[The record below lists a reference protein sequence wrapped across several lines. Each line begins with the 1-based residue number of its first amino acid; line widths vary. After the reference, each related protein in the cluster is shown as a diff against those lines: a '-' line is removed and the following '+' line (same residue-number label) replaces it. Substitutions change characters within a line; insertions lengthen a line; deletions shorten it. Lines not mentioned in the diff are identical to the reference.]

1 MTKAFRRRDLLKA
14 GGALGLAG
22 LGLGRA
28 QGAFTLTLVHTNDT
42 HAHLEPMELTL
53 SGQRVKVGGV
63 AQRIAFFDRLRGQR
77 RNLLFLDA
85 GDVFQGT
92 LYFNQYRGLADRYF
106 MHRAL
111 YRVMAL
117 GNHEFDLGPGP
128 LAEFLKGAKF
138 KVVSANL
145 GLERE
150 PRLQGLVAPYAVLS
164 VGGERVGVIGL
175 TTPDTREI
183 ANPGPTVDFL
193 DPYESAQKAVFA
205 LLKQGV
211 NKIVVLS
218 HLGYGE
224 DLKLARRLVGAQVIV
239 GGHSH
244 TLLGSF
250 PHRELSPAGPYPTV
264 VKNPEGKDVLVV
276 QAWEWGKVVGLLEVT
291 FDAKGEVVAYKGQ
304 PFLMTPEVAP
314 EDFFAKEALM
324 AYAQPVMALMAQVIA
339 EARVDLVGE
348 RAIVRRRESN
358 LGNLIADGMLWKTR
372 NAGTQIALQN
382 GGGIRASI
390 PKGPITVGKVYEVL
404 PFGNTLVVMDLKGRE
419 IKAALENGVSQWEAQ
434 AGRFLQ
440 VAGLRYAFDLS
451 RPAGDRVVRVEVRT
465 PGGFVPLNLE
475 ATYRVVVNNFIAAGG
490 DGFTVLKEAQG
501 YRVDT
506 GFSDAESFMDYLRE
520 LKAVEPRLE
529 GRIEVLNEPK
539 GEKPAYWAFRVPQG
553 VGV

>member
-1 MTKAFRRRDLLKA
+1 MVKRRTVLKA
-14 GGALGLAG
+14 GLALGG
-22 LGLGRA
+22 LGFVRA
-28 QGAFTLTLVHTNDT
+28 QGGFTLTLVHTNDT

-53 SGQRVKVGGV
+53 SGKKVRVGGV
-63 AQRIAFFDRLRGQR
+63 AQRVAFFDRLRAGR
-77 RNLLFLDA
+77 RNVLILDA

-106 MHRAL
+106 MHRML

-128 LAEFLKGAKF
+128 LADFLKGARF
-138 KVVSANL
+138 KVVSANVDVSA
-145 GLERE
+145 E
-150 PRLQGLVAPYAVLS
+150 PRLKDLFAPYAVVQ
-164 VGGERVGVIGL
+164 VGEERVGVIGL
-175 TTPDTREI
+175 TTPDTKEI
-183 ANPGPTVDFL
+183 ANPGPTVAFL
-193 DPYESAQKAVFA
+193 DPYESAQKAVYE
-205 LLKQGV
+205 LLAKGV

-250 PHRELSPAGPYPTV
+250 PHPELRPAGPYPTV

-291 FDAKGEVVAYKGQ
+291 FDARGQLVAYKGEAL
-304 PFLMTPEVAP
+304 LMTPEVAP

-324 AYAQPVMALMAQVIA
+324 AYAQPVMALVRQVIA

-348 RAIVRRRESN
+348 REVVRRRESN
-358 LGNLIADGMLWKTR
+358 LGNLIADGMLWKTKG
-372 NAGTQIALQN
+372 AGTQIALQN

-390 PKGPITVGKVYEVL
+390 PRGPITVGRVYEVL

-419 IKAALENGVSQWEAQ
+419 ILAALENGVSQWEQ
-434 AGRFLQ
+434 TAGRFLQ
-440 VAGLRYAFDLS
+440 VAGLRYAFDLA
-451 RPAGDRVVRVEVRT
+451 RPAGSRVVRVEVRT
-465 PGGFVPLNLE
+465 ERGFVPLDLE
-475 ATYRVVVNNFIAAGG
+475 ATYRVVVNSFIAAGG
-490 DGFTVLKEAQG
+490 DGFTVLRDAKG

-506 GFSDAESFMDYLRE
+506 GFADAETLMEYLQER
-520 LKAVEPRLE
+520 KVVEAQLE
-529 GRIEVLNEPK
+529 GRIEVLNEPR
-539 GEKPAYWAFRVPQG
+539 GERPAYWAYRVPG
-553 VGV
+553 LVGV

>member
-1 MTKAFRRRDLLKA
+1 MVKRRTVLKA
-14 GGALGLAG
+14 GLALGG
-22 LGLGRA
+22 LGFVRA
-28 QGAFTLTLVHTNDT
+28 QGGFTLTLVHTNDT

-53 SGQRVKVGGV
+53 SGQKVRVGGV
-63 AQRIAFFDRLRGQR
+63 AQRVAFFDRLRAER

-106 MHRAL
+106 MHRML

-128 LAEFLKGAKF
+128 LADFLKGARF
-138 KVVSANL
+138 KVVSANVDV
-145 GLERE
+145 RAE
-150 PRLQGLVAPYAVLS
+150 PRLKGLFAPYAVVQ

-175 TTPDTREI
+175 TTPDTKEI
-183 ANPGPTVDFL
+183 ANPGPTVAFL
-193 DPYESAQKAVFA
+193 DPYESAQKAIYE
-205 LLKQGV
+205 LLSKGV

-250 PHRELSPAGPYPTV
+250 PHKELAPLGPYPTV

-291 FDAKGEVVAYKGQ
+291 FGPTGEVLAYKGEAL
-304 PFLMTPEVAP
+304 LMTPEVSP
-314 EDFFAKEALM
+314 EDFFAKEALL
-324 AYAQPVMALMAQVIA
+324 AYAQPVMALMGQVIA
-339 EARVDLVGE
+339 EAKVDLVGE

-358 LGNLIADGMLWKTR
+358 LGNLIADGMVWKTR
-372 NAGTQIALQN
+372 NAGVQIALQN

-419 IKAALENGVSQWEAQ
+419 ILAALENGVSQWEGQ

-440 VAGLRYAFDLS
+440 VSGLRYAFDLA
-451 RPAGDRVVRVEVRT
+451 RPAGSRVVRVEVRT
-465 PGGFVPLNLE
+465 EKGFAPLDLE
-475 ATYRVVVNNFIAAGG
+475 ATYRVVVNNFIANGG

-506 GFSDAESFMDYLRE
+506 GFSDAESFMDYLKE
-520 LKAVEPRLE
+520 LKVVEAQVE

-539 GEKPAYWAFRVPQG
+539 GEKPAYLAYRMPG
-553 VGV
+553 LVGA

>member
-1 MTKAFRRRDLLKA
+1 MERRHLLKA
-14 GGALGLAG
+14 GIGALGLSA
-22 LGLGRA
+22 LGRA
-28 QGAFTLTLVHTNDT
+28 QGGFTLTLAHTNDT

-53 SGQRVKVGGV
+53 SGNKVKVGGV
-63 AQRIAFFDRLRGQR
+63 AQRVAFFDRLRAQR
-77 RNLLFLDA
+77 RNLLLLDA

-106 MHRAL
+106 MHRML

-117 GNHEFDLGPGP
+117 GNHEFNLGPEG
-128 LAEFLKGAKF
+128 LARFLRGARF
-138 KVVSANL
+138 RVVSANVDAS
-145 GLERE
+145 RE
-150 PRLQGLVAPYAVLS
+150 PRLQGLFTPYAVVP
-164 VGGERVGVIGL
+164 VGGERVGVVGL
-175 TTPDTREI
+175 TTPDTKEI
-183 ANPGPTVDFL
+183 SNPGPTVAFL
-193 DPYESAQKAVFA
+193 DPYESAQKAIYE
-205 LLKQGV
+205 LLARGV

-224 DLKLARRLVGAQVIV
+224 DLRLARRLVGAQVIV

-250 PHRELSPAGPYPTV
+250 PHPELRPQGPYPTV

-291 FDAKGEVVAYKGQ
+291 FGPRGELVAYRGEAL
-304 PFLMTPEVAP
+304 LMTPEVAP
-314 EDFFAKEALM
+314 EDLFAKEALL
-324 AYAQPVMALMAQVIA
+324 AYAQPVAALVAQVIA

-358 LGNLIADGMLWKTR
+358 LGNLIAEGMLWKTR
-372 NAGTQIALQN
+372 SARTQIALQN

-419 IKAALENGVSQWEAQ
+419 ILAALENGVSQWEGT

-451 RPAGDRVVRVEVRT
+451 RPAGSRVVRVEVRT
-465 PGGFVPLNLE
+465 EGGFVPLDLE
-475 ATYRVVVNNFIAAGG
+475 ATYRVVVNSFIAAGG
-490 DGFTVLKEAQG
+490 DGFTVLREAQG
-501 YRVDT
+501 FRADT
-506 GFSDAESFMDYLRE
+506 GFADAEAFMDYIQELR
-520 LKAVEPRLE
+520 AVEAQVE
-529 GRIEVLNEPK
+529 GRIEVLNEPR
-539 GEKPAYWAFRVPQG
+539 GGRPAHGVPG
-553 VGV
+553 LVGV

>member
-1 MTKAFRRRDLLKA
+1 MKRRDLLRA
-14 GGALGLAG
+14 GAVLGLAG

-53 SGQRVKVGGV
+53 SGQKVRVGGV
-63 AQRIAFFDRLRGQR
+63 AQRVAFFDRLRASR
-77 RNLLFLDA
+77 KNLLFLDA

-106 MHRAL
+106 MHRML

-128 LAEFLKGAKF
+128 LAEFLKGARF
-138 KVVSANL
+138 KVVSANVDAS
-145 GLERE
+145 RE
-150 PRLQGLVAPYAVLS
+150 PRLKGLFAPYAIVS
-164 VGGERVGVIGL
+164 VGRERVGVIGL
-175 TTPDTREI
+175 TTPDTKEI

-193 DPYESAQKAVFA
+193 DPYESAQKAVYE
-205 LLKQGV
+205 LLRRGV
-211 NKIVVLS
+211 NKILLLS

-224 DLKLARRLVGAQVIV
+224 DLKLARRLVGVQVIV

-250 PHRELSPAGPYPTV
+250 PHKELAPAGPYPTV

-276 QAWEWGKVVGLLEVT
+276 QAWEWGKVVGVLEVA
-291 FDAKGEVVAYKGQ
+291 FDEKGELVAYKGE
-304 PFLMTPEVAP
+304 PFLMTPEVSP
-314 EDFFAKEALM
+314 EDFFAKEALL
-324 AYAQPVMALMAQVIA
+324 AYAQPVLALMQQVIA
-339 EARVDLVGE
+339 EAKVDLVGE

-358 LGNLIADGMLWKTR
+358 LGNLIADGMVWKTK
-372 NAGTQIALQN
+372 NAGVQIALQN

-404 PFGNTLVVMDLKGRE
+404 PFGNTLVVMDLKGKE
-419 IKAALENGVSQWEAQ
+419 IKAALENGVSQWEQ
-434 AGRFLQ
+434 TAGRFLQ
-440 VAGLRYAFDLS
+440 VSGLRYAFDLS
-451 RPAGDRVVRVEVRT
+451 RPVGDRVVRVEVKAEK
-465 PGGFVPLNLE
+465 GYVPLDLE

-506 GFSDAESFMDYLRE
+506 GFSDAESFMDYLKE
-520 LKAVEPRLE
+520 LKVVEAGLE

-539 GEKPAYWAFRVPQG
+539 GERPAYWAYRVPG
-553 VGV
+553 RV

>member
-1 MTKAFRRRDLLKA
+1 MQRRDLLKA
-14 GGALGLAG
+14 GAALGALG

-42 HAHLEPMELTL
+42 HAHLEPVELTL
-53 SGQRVKVGGV
+53 SGKKTPVGGV
-63 AQRIAFFDRLRGQR
+63 ARRVALFDRLRVQAK
-77 RNLLFLDA
+77 NPLFLDA

-128 LAEFLKGAKF
+128 LAEFLRGARF
-138 KVVSANL
+138 KVVSANVDVS
-145 GLERE
+145 RE
-150 PRLQGLVAPYAVLS
+150 PRLQGLFAPYAVVQ
-164 VGGERVGVIGL
+164 VGGEKVGVIGL
-175 TTPDTREI
+175 TTPDTKEI

-193 DPYESAQKAVFA
+193 DPYESAQKAVYE
-205 LLKQGV
+205 LLKRGV
-211 NKIVVLS
+211 SKIVVLS

-250 PHRELSPAGPYPTV
+250 PHKELTPAGPYPTV

-291 FDAKGEVVAYKGQ
+291 FGLQGELLAYKGEAL
-304 PFLMTPEVAP
+304 LMTPEAAP
-314 EDFFAKEALM
+314 EDFFAKEALL

-339 EARVDLVGE
+339 EAKVDLIGE
-348 RAIVRRRESN
+348 RTVVRRRESN
-358 LGNLIADGMLWKTR
+358 LGNLIADGMLWKTKG
-372 NAGTQIALQN
+372 AGTRIALQN
-382 GGGIRASI
+382 GGGIRTTI

-419 IKAALENGVSQWEAQ
+419 ILEALENGVSQWEGT

-440 VAGLRYAFDLS
+440 VSGLRYAFDLS
-451 RPAGDRVVRVEVRT
+451 RPAGSRVVRVEVKEGEGYR
-465 PGGFVPLNLE
+465 PLDLE
-475 ATYRVVVNNFIAAGG
+475 ATYRVVTNNFIAAGG
-490 DGFTVLKEAQG
+490 DGFTVLKNAQG

-506 GFSDAESFMDYLRE
+506 GFSDAESFMDYLKE
-520 LKAVEPRLE
+520 LKEVAPGVE

-539 GEKPAYWAFRVPQG
+539 GERPAYWAYATPER

>member
-1 MTKAFRRRDLLKA
+1 MVKRRALLKT
-14 GGALGLAG
+14 GMALGAMG
-22 LGLGRA
+22 LGLGGRA

-42 HAHLEPMELTL
+42 HAHLEPVELTL
-53 SGQRVKVGGV
+53 SGQKVKVGGV
-63 AQRIAFFDRLRGQR
+63 AQRIAFFDRLRAGR
-77 RNLLFLDA
+77 KNLLFLDA

-128 LAEFLKGAKF
+128 LAEFLKGARF
-138 KVVSANL
+138 KVVAANV
-145 GLERE
+145 GVERE
-150 PRLQGLVAPYAVLS
+150 PKLKGLFAPYAIVV
-164 VGGERVGVIGL
+164 VGGEKVGVIGL

-193 DPYESAQKAVFA
+193 DPYESAQKAVYE
-205 LLKQGV
+205 LLQKGV
-211 NKIVVLS
+211 NKIIVLS
-218 HLGYGE
+218 HLGYAE

-250 PHRELSPAGPYPTV
+250 PHKELAPAGPYPTL

-291 FDAKGEVVAYKGQ
+291 FNEKGELLAYKGE
-304 PFLMTPEVAP
+304 PVLMTPEVSP
-314 EDFFAKEALM
+314 EDFFAKEALL
-324 AYAQPVMALMAQVIA
+324 AYAQPVMALMGQVIA
-339 EARVDLVGE
+339 EAKVDLVGE
-348 RAIVRRRESN
+348 RAIVRKRESN
-358 LGNLIADGMLWKTR
+358 LGNLIADGMVWKTK
-372 NAGTQIALQN
+372 NAGVQIALQN

-390 PKGPITVGKVYEVL
+390 SKGPITVGKVYEVL
-404 PFGNTLVVMDLKGRE
+404 PFGNTLVVMDLTGKE
-419 IKAALENGVSQWEAQ
+419 IKAALENGVSQWEQA

-440 VAGLRYAFDLS
+440 VSGLRYAFDLA
-451 RPAGDRVVRVEVRT
+451 RPAGDRVVRVEVKT
-465 PGGFVPLNLE
+465 EKGYQPLDLE

-506 GFSDAESFMDYLRE
+506 GFSDAESFMDYLKE
-520 LKAVEPRLE
+520 LKAVEAGLE
-529 GRIEVLNEPK
+529 GRIEILNEPK
-539 GEKPAYWAFRVPQG
+539 GEKPAYWAYRIPER

>member
-1 MTKAFRRRDLLKA
+1 MVKRRTVLKA
-14 GGALGLAG
+14 GLALGG
-22 LGLGRA
+22 LGFARA
-28 QGAFTLTLVHTNDT
+28 QGGFTLTLAHTNDT

-53 SGQRVKVGGV
+53 SGKKVRVGGV
-63 AQRIAFFDRLRGQR
+63 AQRVAFFDRLRAQR
-77 RNLLFLDA
+77 RNVLILDA

-106 MHRAL
+106 MHRML
-111 YRVMAL
+111 YRVMTL
-117 GNHEFDLGPGP
+117 GNHEFNLGPGH

-138 KVVSANL
+138 KVVSANVDIS
-145 GLERE
+145 RE
-150 PRLQGLVAPYAVLS
+150 PRLQGLLAPYAVLQ
-164 VGGERVGVIGL
+164 VGGEKVGLVGL

-183 ANPGPTVDFL
+183 SNPGPTVAFL
-193 DPYESAQKAVFA
+193 DPYESAQKAIYE
-205 LLKQGV
+205 LLAKGV

-250 PHRELSPAGPYPTV
+250 PHPELRPAGPYPTV

-291 FDAKGEVVAYKGQ
+291 FAPTGELLAYKGEAL
-304 PFLMTPEVAP
+304 LMTPEVAP
-314 EDFFAKEALM
+314 EDFFAKEALL
-324 AYAQPVMALMAQVIA
+324 AYAQPVMALMGQVIA
-339 EARVDLVGE
+339 EAKVDLVGE
-348 RAIVRRRESN
+348 RAIVRKRESN
-358 LGNLIADGMLWKTR
+358 LGNLIADGMVWKTR
-372 NAGTQIALQN
+372 NAGVQIALQN

-404 PFGNTLVVMDLKGRE
+404 PFGNTLVVMDLKGKE
-419 IKAALENGVSQWEAQ
+419 ILAALENGVSQWEQ
-434 AGRFLQ
+434 TAGRFLQ
-440 VAGLRYAFDLS
+440 VSGLRYAFDLA
-451 RPAGDRVVRVEVRT
+451 RPAGSRVVRVEVKT
-465 PGGFVPLNLE
+465 EKGFAPLDLE
-475 ATYRVVVNNFIAAGG
+475 ATYRVVVNSFIANGG
-490 DGFTVLKEAQG
+490 DGFTALKEAQG

-506 GFSDAESFMDYLRE
+506 GFSDAESFMDYLKE
-520 LKAVEPRLE
+520 LKVVEAQVE

-539 GEKPAYWAFRVPQG
+539 GERPAYWAYQMPSL

>member
-1 MTKAFRRRDLLKA
+1 MYKRREVLKVGA
-14 GGALGLAG
+14 ALGLAG

-42 HAHLEPMELTL
+42 HAHLEPTELTL
-53 SGQRVKVGGV
+53 SGQRVRVGGV
-63 AQRIAFFDRLRGQR
+63 AQRIAFFDRLRTAR
-77 RNLLFLDA
+77 RNVLFLDA

-92 LYFNQYRGLADRYF
+92 LYFNQYRGLADRFF

-117 GNHEFDLGPGP
+117 GNHEFNLGPGH
-128 LAEFLKGAKF
+128 LAEFVRGARF
-138 KVVSANL
+138 QVVSANL

-150 PRLQGLVAPYAVLS
+150 PRLKGLVAPFAVVS
-164 VGGERVGVIGL
+164 VGGERVGVVGL
-175 TTPDTREI
+175 TTPDTAVI
-183 ANPGPTVDFL
+183 SNPGPTVDFL
-193 DPYESAQKAVFA
+193 DPYESAQKAVYE
-205 LLKQGV
+205 LLRRGV
-211 NKIVVLS
+211 NKIVILS

-276 QAWEWGKVVGLLEVT
+276 QAWEWGKVVGVLEVT
-291 FDAKGEVVAYKGQ
+291 FDERGELLAYKGE

-314 EDFFAKEALM
+314 EDFFAREALL
-324 AYAQPVMALMAQVIA
+324 AYAQPVMALMGQVIA
-339 EARVDLVGE
+339 EAKVDLVGE
-348 RAIVRRRESN
+348 RAIVRKRESN
-358 LGNLIADGMLWKTR
+358 LGNLIADGMVWKTK
-372 NAGTQIALQN
+372 NAGVQIALQN

-404 PFGNTLVVMDLKGRE
+404 PFGNTLVVMDLKGKE
-419 IKAALENGVSQWEAQ
+419 IKAALENGVSQWEQA

-440 VAGLRYAFDLS
+440 VSGLRYAFDLA
-451 RPAGDRVVRVEVRT
+451 RPAGDRVVRVEVKT
-465 PGGFVPLNLE
+465 EKGYQPLDLE
-475 ATYRVVVNNFIAAGG
+475 ATYRVVVNSFIAAGG

-506 GFSDAESFMDYLRE
+506 GFSDAESFMDYLKE
-520 LKAVEPRLE
+520 LKAVEAGLE
-529 GRIEVLNEPK
+529 GRIEILNEPK
-539 GEKPAYWAFRVPQG
+539 GEKPAYWAYRVPER

>member
-1 MTKAFRRRDLLKA
+1 MKRRALLKA
-14 GGALGLAG
+14 GAAWGVLG

-42 HAHLEPMELTL
+42 HAHLEPTELTL
-53 SGQRVKVGGV
+53 SGQRVRVGGV
-63 AQRIAFFDRLRGQR
+63 AQRIAFFDRLRTAR
-77 RNLLFLDA
+77 RNVLFLDA

-92 LYFNQYRGLADRYF
+92 LYFNQYRGLADRFF

-117 GNHEFDLGPGP
+117 GNHEFNLGPGH
-128 LAEFLKGAKF
+128 LAEFVRGARF
-138 KVVSANL
+138 QVVSANL

-150 PRLQGLVAPYAVLS
+150 PRLKGLVAPFAVVS
-164 VGGERVGVIGL
+164 VGGERVGVVGL
-175 TTPDTREI
+175 TTPDTAVI
-183 ANPGPTVDFL
+183 SNPGPTVDFL
-193 DPYESAQKAVFA
+193 DPYESAQKAVYE
-205 LLKQGV
+205 LLRRGV

-224 DLKLARRLVGAQVIV
+224 DLRLARRLVGAQVIV

-276 QAWEWGKVVGLLEVT
+276 QAWEWGKVVGVLELA
-291 FDAKGEVVAYKGQ
+291 FDARGELVAYKGE
-304 PFLMTPEVAP
+304 PFLMTPEVSP
-314 EDFFAKEALM
+314 EDFFAREALL
-324 AYAQPVMALMAQVIA
+324 AYAAPVRALMGQVVA

-348 RAIVRRRESN
+348 REVVRRRESN

-372 NAGTQIALQN
+372 GAGTQIALQN

-390 PKGPITVGKVYEVL
+390 PRGPITVAKVYEVL

-419 IKAALENGVSQWEAQ
+419 IKAALENGVSQWEGT

-465 PGGFVPLNLE
+465 ERGFVPLDLE

-490 DGFTVLKEAQG
+490 DGFAVLRDAQG

-506 GFSDAESFMDYLRE
+506 GFADAEAFMEYLGE
-520 LKAVEPRLE
+520 LRAVEVVLE
-529 GRIEVLNEPK
+529 GRIEVLNEPR
-539 GEKPAYWAFRVPQG
+539 GRRPAYWAYRVPG
-553 VGV
+553 WVGA

>member
-1 MTKAFRRRDLLKA
+1 MVKRRTVLKA
-14 GGALGLAG
+14 GLALSG
-22 LGLGRA
+22 LGFVRA
-28 QGAFTLTLVHTNDT
+28 QGGFTLTLVHTNDT

-53 SGQRVKVGGV
+53 SGKKVRVGGV
-63 AQRIAFFDRLRGQR
+63 AQRVAFFDRLRAER

-92 LYFNQYRGLADRYF
+92 LYFNQYWGLADRYF
-106 MHRAL
+106 MHRML

-128 LAEFLKGAKF
+128 LADFLKGARF
-138 KVVSANL
+138 KVVSANVDVSA
-145 GLERE
+145 E
-150 PRLQGLVAPYAVLS
+150 PRLKGLFAPYAIVQ

-175 TTPDTREI
+175 TTPDTKEI
-183 ANPGPTVDFL
+183 ANPGPTVAFL
-193 DPYESAQKAVFA
+193 DPYESAQKAVYE
-205 LLKQGV
+205 LLAKGV

-250 PHRELSPAGPYPTV
+250 PHKELAPAGSYPTV

-291 FDAKGEVVAYKGQ
+291 FAPTGELLAYKGEAL
-304 PFLMTPEVAP
+304 LMTPEVSP
-314 EDFFAKEALM
+314 EDFFAKESLL
-324 AYAQPVMALMAQVIA
+324 AYAQPVMALMGQVIA
-339 EARVDLVGE
+339 EAKVDLVGE
-348 RAIVRRRESN
+348 RAIVRKRESN
-358 LGNLIADGMLWKTR
+358 LGNLIADGMVWKTKG
-372 NAGTQIALQN
+372 AGVQIALQN
-382 GGGIRASI
+382 GGGIRVSI

-404 PFGNTLVVMDLKGRE
+404 PFGNTLVVMDLKGKE
-419 IKAALENGVSQWEAQ
+419 ILAALENGVSQWEQ
-434 AGRFLQ
+434 GAGRFLQ
-440 VAGLRYAFDLS
+440 VSGLRYAFDLA
-451 RPAGDRVVRVEVRT
+451 RPAGSRVVRVEVKT
-465 PGGFVPLNLE
+465 EKGFAPLDLE
-475 ATYRVVVNNFIAAGG
+475 ATYRVVVNNFIANGG

-506 GFSDAESFMDYLRE
+506 GFSDAESFMDYLKE
-520 LKAVEPRLE
+520 LKVVEAQVE

-539 GEKPAYWAFRVPQG
+539 GEKPAYWAYQMPSLLG
-553 VGV
+553 V

>member
-1 MTKAFRRRDLLKA
+1 MVKRRTVLKA
-14 GGALGLAG
+14 GLALGG
-22 LGLGRA
+22 LGFVRA
-28 QGAFTLTLVHTNDT
+28 QGGFTLTLVHTNDT

-53 SGQRVKVGGV
+53 SGKKVRVGGV
-63 AQRIAFFDRLRGQR
+63 AQRVAFFDRLRAQR
-77 RNLLFLDA
+77 RNVLILDA

-106 MHRAL
+106 MHRML
-111 YRVMAL
+111 YRVMTL
-117 GNHEFDLGPGP
+117 GNHEFNLGPGH

-138 KVVSANL
+138 KVVSANVDIS
-145 GLERE
+145 RE
-150 PRLQGLVAPYAVLS
+150 PRLQGLLAPYAVLQ
-164 VGGERVGVIGL
+164 VGGEKVGLVGL

-183 ANPGPTVDFL
+183 SNPGPTVAFL
-193 DPYESAQKAVFA
+193 DPYESAQKAIYE
-205 LLKQGV
+205 LLAKGV

-250 PHRELSPAGPYPTV
+250 PHPELRPAGPYPTV

-291 FDAKGEVVAYKGQ
+291 FAPTGELLAYKGEAL
-304 PFLMTPEVAP
+304 LMTPEVSP
-314 EDFFAKEALM
+314 EDFFAKEALL
-324 AYAQPVMALMAQVIA
+324 AYAQPVMALMGQVIA
-339 EARVDLVGE
+339 EAKVDLVGE
-348 RAIVRRRESN
+348 RAIVRKRESN
-358 LGNLIADGMLWKTR
+358 LGNLIADGMVWKTKG
-372 NAGTQIALQN
+372 AGVQIALQN

-404 PFGNTLVVMDLKGRE
+404 PFGNTLVVMDLKGKE
-419 IKAALENGVSQWEAQ
+419 ILAALENGVSQWEQ
-434 AGRFLQ
+434 GAGRFLQ
-440 VAGLRYAFDLS
+440 VSGLRYAFDLA
-451 RPAGDRVVRVEVRT
+451 RPAGSRVVRVEVKT
-465 PGGFVPLNLE
+465 EKGFAPLDLE
-475 ATYRVVVNNFIAAGG
+475 ATYRVVVNNFIANGG

-506 GFSDAESFMDYLRE
+506 GFSDAESFMDYLKE
-520 LKAVEPRLE
+520 LKVVEAQVE

-539 GEKPAYWAFRVPQG
+539 GEKPAYWAYQMPSPLG
-553 VGV
+553 V

>member
-1 MTKAFRRRDLLKA
+1 MVKRRTVLKA
-14 GGALGLAG
+14 GLALGG
-22 LGLGRA
+22 LGFVRA
-28 QGAFTLTLVHTNDT
+28 QGGFTLTLVHTNDT

-53 SGQRVKVGGV
+53 SGKRVRVGGV
-63 AQRIAFFDRLRGQR
+63 AQRVALFDRLRAER

-106 MHRAL
+106 MHRML
-111 YRVMAL
+111 YRVMTL
-117 GNHEFDLGPGP
+117 GNHEFNLGPGP
-128 LAEFLKGAKF
+128 LADFLRGAKF
-138 KVVSANL
+138 RVVSANVDVS
-145 GLERE
+145 RE
-150 PRLQGLVAPYAVLS
+150 PRLKGLLAPYAVVQ
-164 VGGERVGVIGL
+164 VGGERVGVVGL

-183 ANPGPTVDFL
+183 SNPGPTVAFL
-193 DPYESAQKAVFA
+193 DPYESAQKAIYE
-205 LLKQGV
+205 LLTKGV
-211 NKIVVLS
+211 NKIVILS
-218 HLGYGE
+218 HLGYAE

-250 PHRELSPAGPYPTV
+250 PHRELAPAGPYPTV

-291 FDAKGEVVAYKGQ
+291 FGPTGELLAYKGEAL
-304 PFLMTPEVAP
+304 LMTPEVAP
-314 EDFFAKEALM
+314 ENFFAKEALL
-324 AYAQPVMALMAQVIA
+324 AYAQPVMALMGQVIA
-339 EARVDLVGE
+339 EAQVDLVGE
-348 RAIVRRRESN
+348 RPLVRRRESN

-372 NAGTQIALQN
+372 NAGTRIALQN

-404 PFGNTLVVMDLKGRE
+404 PFGNTLVVMDLKGKE
-419 IKAALENGVSQWEAQ
+419 ILAALENGVSQWEGQ

-440 VAGLRYAFDLS
+440 VSGLRYAFDLA
-451 RPAGDRVVRVEVRT
+451 RPAGSRVVRVEVKT
-465 PGGFVPLNLE
+465 EKGFAPLDLE
-475 ATYRVVVNNFIAAGG
+475 ATYRVVVNSFIAAGG

-506 GFSDAESFMDYLRE
+506 GFADAESFMDYLKE
-520 LKAVEPRLE
+520 LKVVEAQVE

-539 GEKPAYWAFRVPQG
+539 GEKPAYLGYRMPG
-553 VGV
+553 LVGV

>member
-1 MTKAFRRRDLLKA
+1 MAQGMKRRDVLRA
-14 GGALGLAG
+14 GAALGLAG

-53 SGQRVKVGGV
+53 SGNRVRVGGV
-63 AQRIAFFDRLRGQR
+63 AQRVAFFDRLRASR
-77 RNLLFLDA
+77 KNLLFLDA

-106 MHRAL
+106 MHRML

-128 LAEFLKGAKF
+128 LAEFLKGARF
-138 KVVSANL
+138 KVVSANVDVSQ
-145 GLERE
+145 E
-150 PRLQGLVAPYAVLS
+150 PRLKGLVAPYAVLS
-164 VGGERVGVIGL
+164 VGGEKVGVVGL
-175 TTPDTREI
+175 TTPDTKEI
-183 ANPGPTVDFL
+183 ANPGPTVAFL
-193 DPYESAQKAVFA
+193 DPYESAQKAVYE
-205 LLKQGV
+205 LLSRGV
-211 NKIVVLS
+211 NKILVLS

-250 PHRELSPAGPYPTV
+250 PHKELAPAGPYPTV

-276 QAWEWGKVVGLLEVT
+276 QAWEWGKVVGVLEVS
-291 FDAKGEVVAYKGQ
+291 FDAKGELVAYKGE
-304 PFLMTPEVAP
+304 PFLMTPEVSP
-314 EDFFAKEALM
+314 EDFFAKEALL
-324 AYAQPVMALMAQVIA
+324 AYAQPVMALMGQVIA
-339 EARVDLVGE
+339 EAKVDLVGE

-358 LGNLIADGMLWKTR
+358 LGNLIADGMVWKTK
-372 NAGTQIALQN
+372 NAGVQIALQN

-440 VAGLRYAFDLS
+440 VSGLRYAFDLS
-451 RPAGDRVVRVEVRT
+451 RPAGDRVVRVEVKT
-465 PGGFVPLNLE
+465 EKGYVPLDLE

-506 GFSDAESFMDYLRE
+506 GFSDAESFMDYLKE
-520 LKAVEPRLE
+520 LKVVEAGLE

-539 GEKPAYWAFRVPQG
+539 GERPAYWAYEVPER

>member
-1 MTKAFRRRDLLKA
+1 MKRRALLKT
-14 GGALGLAG
+14 GMALGAMG
-22 LGLGRA
+22 LGLGGRA

-42 HAHLEPMELTL
+42 HAHLEPVELTL
-53 SGQRVKVGGV
+53 SGQKVKVGGV
-63 AQRIAFFDRLRGQR
+63 AQRIAFFDRLRAGR
-77 RNLLFLDA
+77 KNLLFLDA

-128 LAEFLKGAKF
+128 LAEFLKGARF
-138 KVVSANL
+138 KVVAANV
-145 GLERE
+145 GVERE
-150 PRLQGLVAPYAVLS
+150 PKLKGLFAPYAIVV
-164 VGGERVGVIGL
+164 VGGEKVGVIGL

-193 DPYESAQKAVFA
+193 DPYESAQKAVYE
-205 LLKQGV
+205 LLQKGV
-211 NKIVVLS
+211 NKIIVLS
-218 HLGYGE
+218 HLGYAE

-250 PHRELSPAGPYPTV
+250 PHKELAPAGPYPTL

-291 FDAKGEVVAYKGQ
+291 FNEKGELLAYKGE
-304 PFLMTPEVAP
+304 PVLMTPEVSP
-314 EDFFAKEALM
+314 EDFFAKEALL
-324 AYAQPVMALMAQVIA
+324 AYAQPVMALMGQVIA
-339 EARVDLVGE
+339 EAKVDLVGE
-348 RAIVRRRESN
+348 RAIVRKRESN
-358 LGNLIADGMLWKTR
+358 LGNLIADGMVWKTK
-372 NAGTQIALQN
+372 NAGVQIALQN

-390 PKGPITVGKVYEVL
+390 SKGPITVGKVYEVL
-404 PFGNTLVVMDLKGRE
+404 PFGNTLVVMDLTGKE
-419 IKAALENGVSQWEAQ
+419 IKAALENGVSQWEQA

-440 VAGLRYAFDLS
+440 VSGLRYAFDLA
-451 RPAGDRVVRVEVRT
+451 RPAGDRVVRVEVKT
-465 PGGFVPLNLE
+465 EKGYQPLDLE

-506 GFSDAESFMDYLRE
+506 GFSDAESFMDYLKE
-520 LKAVEPRLE
+520 LKAVEAGLE
-529 GRIEVLNEPK
+529 GRIEILNEPK
-539 GEKPAYWAFRVPQG
+539 GEKPAYWAYRIPER

>member
-1 MTKAFRRRDLLKA
+1 MKRREVLKA
-14 GGALGLAG
+14 GMALGGLAG
-22 LGLGRA
+22 LGRALA
-28 QGAFTLTLVHTNDT
+28 QGSFTLTLVHTNDT
-42 HAHLEPMELTL
+42 HAHLEPVELTL
-53 SGQRVKVGGV
+53 SGKKTPVGGV
-63 AQRIAFFDRLRGQR
+63 ARRIALFDRLRASR

-128 LAEFLKGAKF
+128 LADFLKGARF
-138 KVVSANL
+138 KVVSANVDASQ
-145 GLERE
+145 E
-150 PRLQGLVAPYAVLS
+150 PRLKGLFAPYAVVE

-175 TTPDTREI
+175 TTPDTKEI
-183 ANPGPTVDFL
+183 ANPGPTVAFL
-193 DPYESAQKAVFA
+193 DPYESAQKAVYE
-205 LLKQGV
+205 LLAKGV

-218 HLGYGE
+218 HLGYAE

-250 PHRELSPAGPYPTV
+250 PHKELAPAGPYPTV

-291 FDAKGEVVAYKGQ
+291 FGAKGELLAYKGEAL
-304 PFLMTPEVAP
+304 LMTPEAAP
-314 EDFFAKEALM
+314 EDFFAKEALL
-324 AYAQPVMALMAQVIA
+324 AYAQPVMALMSQVIA
-339 EARVDLVGE
+339 EAKVDLVGE
-348 RAIVRRRESN
+348 RAVVRRRESN
-358 LGNLIADGMLWKTR
+358 LGNLIADGMLWKTKS
-372 NAGTQIALQN
+372 AGTQIALQN

-404 PFGNTLVVMDLKGRE
+404 PFGNTLVVMDLKGKE
-419 IKAALENGVSQWEAQ
+419 VLAALENGVSQWESS

-440 VAGLRYAFDLS
+440 VSGLRYAFDLA
-451 RPAGDRVVRVEVRT
+451 RPAGSRVVRVEVRT
-465 PGGFVPLNLE
+465 EKGYVPLDLE
-475 ATYRVVVNNFIAAGG
+475 ATYRVVVNNFIANGG
-490 DGFTVLKEAQG
+490 DGFAVLKEARG

-506 GFSDAESFMDYLRE
+506 GFSDAESFMDYLKE
-520 LKAVEPRLE
+520 LKAVEAGLE

-539 GEKPAYWAFRVPQG
+539 GERPAYFAYRVPG
-553 VGV
+553 LVGV

>member
-1 MTKAFRRRDLLKA
+1 MVKRRTVLKA
-14 GGALGLAG
+14 GLALGG
-22 LGLGRA
+22 LGFVRA
-28 QGAFTLTLVHTNDT
+28 QGGFTLTLVHTNDT

-53 SGQRVKVGGV
+53 SDKKVRVGGV
-63 AQRIAFFDRLRGQR
+63 AQRVAFFDRLRAQR
-77 RNLLFLDA
+77 RNVLILDA

-106 MHRAL
+106 MHRML

-128 LAEFLKGAKF
+128 LADFLKGARF
-138 KVVSANL
+138 KVVSANVDVSA
-145 GLERE
+145 E
-150 PRLQGLVAPYAVLS
+150 PRLKGLFAPYAIVQ

-175 TTPDTREI
+175 TTPDTKEI
-183 ANPGPTVDFL
+183 ANPGPTVAFL
-193 DPYESAQKAVFA
+193 DPYESAQKAVYE
-205 LLKQGV
+205 LLAKGV

-250 PHRELSPAGPYPTV
+250 PHKELAPAGPYPTV

-291 FDAKGEVVAYKGQ
+291 FAPTGELLAYKGEAL
-304 PFLMTPEVAP
+304 LMTPEVSP
-314 EDFFAKEALM
+314 EDFFAREALL
-324 AYAQPVMALMAQVIA
+324 AYAQPVMALMGQVIA
-339 EARVDLVGE
+339 EAKVDLVGE
-348 RAIVRRRESN
+348 RAIVRKRESN
-358 LGNLIADGMLWKTR
+358 LGNLIADGMVWKTKG
-372 NAGTQIALQN
+372 AGVQIALQN

-404 PFGNTLVVMDLKGRE
+404 PFGNTLVVMDLKGKE
-419 IKAALENGVSQWEAQ
+419 ILAALENGVSQWEQ
-434 AGRFLQ
+434 GAGRFLQ
-440 VAGLRYAFDLS
+440 VSGLRYAFDLA
-451 RPAGDRVVRVEVRT
+451 RPAGSRVVRVEVKT
-465 PGGFVPLNLE
+465 EKGFAPLDLE
-475 ATYRVVVNNFIAAGG
+475 ATYRVVVNNFIANGG

-506 GFSDAESFMDYLRE
+506 GFSDAESFMDYLKE
-520 LKAVEPRLE
+520 LKVVEAQVE

-539 GEKPAYWAFRVPQG
+539 GEKPAYFAYQMPSLLG
-553 VGV
+553 V

>member
-1 MTKAFRRRDLLKA
+1 MKRRALLKT
-14 GGALGLAG
+14 GVALGAMG
-22 LGLGRA
+22 LGLGGRA

-42 HAHLEPMELTL
+42 HAHLEPVELTL
-53 SGQRVKVGGV
+53 SGQKVKVGGV
-63 AQRIAFFDRLRGQR
+63 AQRIAFFDRLRAGR
-77 RNLLFLDA
+77 KNLLFLDA

-128 LAEFLKGAKF
+128 LAEFLKGARF
-138 KVVSANL
+138 KVVAANV
-145 GLERE
+145 GVERE
-150 PRLQGLVAPYAVLS
+150 PKLKGLFAPYAIVA
-164 VGGERVGVIGL
+164 VGGEKVGVIGL

-193 DPYESAQKAVFA
+193 DPYESAQKAVYE
-205 LLKQGV
+205 LLRKGV
-211 NKIVVLS
+211 NKIIVLS
-218 HLGYGE
+218 HLGYAE

-250 PHRELSPAGPYPTV
+250 PHKELAPAGPYPTV

-291 FDAKGEVVAYKGQ
+291 FNEKGELLAYKGE
-304 PFLMTPEVAP
+304 PVFMTPEVSP
-314 EDFFAKEALM
+314 EDFFAKEALL
-324 AYAQPVMALMAQVIA
+324 AYAQPVMALMSQVIA
-339 EARVDLVGE
+339 EAKVDLVGE
-348 RAIVRRRESN
+348 RAIVRKRESN
-358 LGNLIADGMLWKTR
+358 LGNLIADGMLWKTK
-372 NAGTQIALQN
+372 NAGVQIALQN

-404 PFGNTLVVMDLKGRE
+404 PFGNTLVVMDLKGKE
-419 IKAALENGVSQWEAQ
+419 IKAALENGVSQWEQA

-440 VAGLRYAFDLS
+440 VSGLRYAFDLA
-451 RPAGDRVVRVEVRT
+451 RPAGDRVVRVEVKT
-465 PGGFVPLNLE
+465 EKGYQPLDLE

-506 GFSDAESFMDYLRE
+506 GFSDAESFMDYLKE
-520 LKAVEPRLE
+520 LKAVEAGLE
-529 GRIEVLNEPK
+529 GRIEILNEPK
-539 GEKPAYWAFRVPQG
+539 GEKPAYWAYRVPER

>member
-1 MTKAFRRRDLLKA
+1 MVKRRTVLKA
-14 GGALGLAG
+14 GLALGG
-22 LGLGRA
+22 LGFVRA
-28 QGAFTLTLVHTNDT
+28 QGGFTLTLVHTNDT

-53 SGQRVKVGGV
+53 SGKKVRVGGV
-63 AQRIAFFDRLRGQR
+63 AQRVAFFDRLRAGR

-106 MHRAL
+106 MHRML

-128 LAEFLKGAKF
+128 LADFLKGARF
-138 KVVSANL
+138 KVVSANVDVSA
-145 GLERE
+145 E
-150 PRLQGLVAPYAVLS
+150 PRLKGLFAPYAIVQ

-175 TTPDTREI
+175 TTSDTKEI
-183 ANPGPTVDFL
+183 ANPGPAVAFL
-193 DPYESAQKAVFA
+193 DPYESAQKAVYE
-205 LLKQGV
+205 LLAKGV

-250 PHRELSPAGPYPTV
+250 PHKELAPAGPYPTV

-291 FDAKGEVVAYKGQ
+291 FAPTGELLAYKGEAL
-304 PFLMTPEVAP
+304 LMTPEVSP
-314 EDFFAKEALM
+314 EDFFAKEALL
-324 AYAQPVMALMAQVIA
+324 AYAQPVMALMGQVIA
-339 EARVDLVGE
+339 EAKVDLVGE

-358 LGNLIADGMLWKTR
+358 LGNLIADGMVWKTKG
-372 NAGTQIALQN
+372 AGVQIALQN

-404 PFGNTLVVMDLKGRE
+404 PFGNTLVVMDLKGKE
-419 IKAALENGVSQWEAQ
+419 ILAALENGVSQWEQ
-434 AGRFLQ
+434 GAGRFLQ
-440 VAGLRYAFDLS
+440 VSGLRYAFDLA
-451 RPAGDRVVRVEVRT
+451 RPAGSRVVRVEVRT
-465 PGGFVPLNLE
+465 EKGFAPLDLE
-475 ATYRVVVNNFIAAGG
+475 ATYRVVVNSFIAAGG

-506 GFSDAESFMDYLRE
+506 GFSDAESFMDYLKE
-520 LKAVEPRLE
+520 LKVVEAQVE

-539 GEKPAYWAFRVPQG
+539 GEKPAYFAYQMPSLLG
-553 VGV
+553 V

>member
-1 MTKAFRRRDLLKA
+1 MVKRRTVLKA
-14 GGALGLAG
+14 GLALGG
-22 LGLGRA
+22 LGFVRA
-28 QGAFTLTLVHTNDT
+28 QGGFTLTLVHTNDT

-53 SGQRVKVGGV
+53 SGKKVRVGGV
-63 AQRIAFFDRLRGQR
+63 AQRVAFFDRLRAGR

-106 MHRAL
+106 MHRML

-128 LAEFLKGAKF
+128 LADFLKGARF
-138 KVVSANL
+138 KVVSANVDVSA
-145 GLERE
+145 E
-150 PRLQGLVAPYAVLS
+150 PRLKGLFAPYAIVQ

-175 TTPDTREI
+175 TTPDTKEI
-183 ANPGPTVDFL
+183 ANPGPTVAFL
-193 DPYESAQKAVFA
+193 DPYESAQKAVYE
-205 LLKQGV
+205 LLAKGV

-250 PHRELSPAGPYPTV
+250 PHPELRPAGPYPTV

-291 FDAKGEVVAYKGQ
+291 FDARGQLVAYKGEAL
-304 PFLMTPEVAP
+304 LMTPEVAP

-324 AYAQPVMALMAQVIA
+324 AYAQPVMALVRQVIA

-348 RAIVRRRESN
+348 REVVRRRESN
-358 LGNLIADGMLWKTR
+358 LGNLIADGMLWKTKG
-372 NAGTQIALQN
+372 AGTQIALQN

-390 PKGPITVGKVYEVL
+390 PRGPITVGRVYEVL
-404 PFGNTLVVMDLKGRE
+404 PFGNTLVVMDLKGKE
-419 IKAALENGVSQWEAQ
+419 ILDALENGVSQWEQ
-434 AGRFLQ
+434 TAGRFLQ
-440 VAGLRYAFDLS
+440 VAGLRYAFDLA
-451 RPAGDRVVRVEVRT
+451 RPAGSRVVRVEVRT
-465 PGGFVPLNLE
+465 ERGFVPLDLE
-475 ATYRVVVNNFIAAGG
+475 ATYRVVVNSFIAAGG
-490 DGFTVLKEAQG
+490 DGFTVLRDAKG

-506 GFSDAESFMDYLRE
+506 GFADAETLMEYLQER
-520 LKAVEPRLE
+520 KVVEAQLE
-529 GRIEVLNEPK
+529 GRIEVLNEPR
-539 GEKPAYWAFRVPQG
+539 GERPAYWAYRVPG
-553 VGV
+553 LVGV

>member
-1 MTKAFRRRDLLKA
+1 MAHGMKRRDLLRA
-14 GGALGLAG
+14 GAVLGLAG

-53 SGQRVKVGGV
+53 SGQKVRVGGV
-63 AQRIAFFDRLRGQR
+63 AQRVAFFDRLRASR
-77 RNLLFLDA
+77 KNLLFLDA

-106 MHRAL
+106 MHRML

-128 LAEFLKGAKF
+128 LAEFLKGARF
-138 KVVSANL
+138 KVVSANVDAS
-145 GLERE
+145 RE
-150 PRLQGLVAPYAVLS
+150 PRLKGLFAPYAIVS

-175 TTPDTREI
+175 TTPDTKEI

-193 DPYESAQKAVFA
+193 DPYESAQKAVYE
-205 LLKQGV
+205 LLRRGV
-211 NKIVVLS
+211 NKILLLS

-224 DLKLARRLVGAQVIV
+224 DLKLARRLVGVQVIV

-250 PHRELSPAGPYPTV
+250 PHKELAPAGPYPTV

-276 QAWEWGKVVGLLEVT
+276 QAWEWGKVVGVLEVA
-291 FDAKGEVVAYKGQ
+291 FDEKGELVAYKGE
-304 PFLMTPEVAP
+304 PFLMTPEVSP
-314 EDFFAKEALM
+314 EDFFAKEALL
-324 AYAQPVMALMAQVIA
+324 AYAQPVLALMQQVIA
-339 EARVDLVGE
+339 EAKVDLVGE

-358 LGNLIADGMLWKTR
+358 LGNLIADGMVWKTK
-372 NAGTQIALQN
+372 NAGVQIALQN

-404 PFGNTLVVMDLKGRE
+404 PFGNTLVVMDLKGKE
-419 IKAALENGVSQWEAQ
+419 IKAALENGVSQWEQ
-434 AGRFLQ
+434 TAGRFLQ
-440 VAGLRYAFDLS
+440 VSGLRYAFDLS
-451 RPAGDRVVRVEVRT
+451 RPVGNRVVRVEVKAEK
-465 PGGFVPLNLE
+465 GYVPLDLE

-490 DGFTVLKEAQG
+490 DGFSVLKEAQG

-506 GFSDAESFMDYLRE
+506 GFSDAESFMDYLKE
-520 LKAVEPRLE
+520 LKVVEAGLE

-539 GEKPAYWAFRVPQG
+539 GERPAYWAYRVPG
-553 VGV
+553 RVGV

>member
-1 MTKAFRRRDLLKA
+1 MYKRREVLKA
-14 GGALGLAG
+14 GAALGLAG

-28 QGAFTLTLVHTNDT
+28 QGGFTLTLVHTNDT

-53 SGQRVKVGGV
+53 SGNKVRVGGV
-63 AQRIAFFDRLRGQR
+63 AQRIAFFDRLRASR
-77 RNLLFLDA
+77 KNLLFLDA

-92 LYFNQYRGLADRYF
+92 LYFNQYRGLADRFF

-128 LAEFLKGAKF
+128 LAEFLKGARF
-138 KVVSANL
+138 KVVSANV
-145 GLERE
+145 GVERE
-150 PRLQGLVAPYAVLS
+150 PRLKGLFTPYAVVS

-193 DPYESAQKAVFA
+193 DPYETAQKAVYE
-205 LLKQGV
+205 LLKKGV

-224 DLKLARRLVGAQVIV
+224 DLKLARRLVGVQVIV

-250 PHRELSPAGPYPTV
+250 PHKELAPAGPYPTV

-291 FDAKGEVVAYKGQ
+291 FNEKGEVVAYKGE

-314 EDFFAKEALM
+314 EDFFAKEALL
-324 AYAQPVMALMAQVIA
+324 AYAQPVMALMGQVIA
-339 EARVDLVGE
+339 QAKVDLIGE
-348 RAIVRRRESN
+348 RAIVRKRESN
-358 LGNLIADGMLWKTR
+358 LGNLIADGMVWKTK
-372 NAGTQIALQN
+372 NAGVQIALQN
-382 GGGIRASI
+382 GGGIRTTI

-404 PFGNTLVVMDLKGRE
+404 PFGNTLVVMDLKGKE
-419 IKAALENGVSQWEAQ
+419 IKAALENGVSQWEQ
-434 AGRFLQ
+434 GAGRFLQ
-440 VAGLRYAFDLS
+440 VSGLRYAFDLA
-451 RPAGDRVVRVEVRT
+451 RPAGDRVVRVEVKT
-465 PGGFVPLNLE
+465 EKGFVPLDLE

-506 GFSDAESFMDYLRE
+506 GFSDAESFMDYLKE
-520 LKAVEPRLE
+520 LKEVEAGLE

-539 GEKPAYWAFRVPQG
+539 GERPAYWAFRVPG
-553 VGV
+553 LVGA

>member
-1 MTKAFRRRDLLKA
+1 MVKRRTVLKA
-14 GGALGLAG
+14 GLALGG
-22 LGLGRA
+22 LGFVRA
-28 QGAFTLTLVHTNDT
+28 QGGFTLTLVHTNDT

-53 SGQRVKVGGV
+53 SGKKVRVGGV
-63 AQRIAFFDRLRGQR
+63 AQRVAFFDRLRAQR
-77 RNLLFLDA
+77 RNVLILDA

-106 MHRAL
+106 MHRML
-111 YRVMAL
+111 YRVMTL

-128 LAEFLKGAKF
+128 LADFLKGARF
-138 KVVSANL
+138 KVVSANVDVSAEPKL
-145 GLERE
+145 KGLF
-150 PRLQGLVAPYAVLS
+150 APYAVVQ

-175 TTPDTREI
+175 TTPDTKEI
-183 ANPGPTVDFL
+183 ANPGPTVAFL
-193 DPYESAQKAVFA
+193 DPYESAQKAVYE
-205 LLKQGV
+205 LLAKGV

-250 PHRELSPAGPYPTV
+250 PHPELRPAGPYPTV

-291 FDAKGEVVAYKGQ
+291 FAPTGELLAYKGEAL
-304 PFLMTPEVAP
+304 LMTPEVAP
-314 EDFFAKEALM
+314 EDFFAKEALL
-324 AYAQPVMALMAQVIA
+324 AYAQPVMALMGQVIA
-339 EARVDLVGE
+339 EAKVDLVGE
-348 RAIVRRRESN
+348 RAIVRKRESN
-358 LGNLIADGMLWKTR
+358 LGNLIADGMVWKTKG
-372 NAGTQIALQN
+372 AGVQIALQN

-404 PFGNTLVVMDLKGRE
+404 PFGNTLVVMDLKGKE
-419 IKAALENGVSQWEAQ
+419 ILAALENGVSQWEQ
-434 AGRFLQ
+434 GAGRFLQ
-440 VAGLRYAFDLS
+440 VSGLRYAFDLA
-451 RPAGDRVVRVEVRT
+451 RPAGSRVVRVEVKT
-465 PGGFVPLNLE
+465 EKGFAPLDLE
-475 ATYRVVVNNFIAAGG
+475 ATYRVVVNNFIANGG

-506 GFSDAESFMDYLRE
+506 GFSDAESFMDYLKE
-520 LKAVEPRLE
+520 LKVVEAQVE

-539 GEKPAYWAFRVPQG
+539 GEKPAYLGYRMPG
-553 VGV
+553 LVGV

>member
-1 MTKAFRRRDLLKA
+1 MVKRRTVLKA
-14 GGALGLAG
+14 GLALGG
-22 LGLGRA
+22 LGFVRA
-28 QGAFTLTLVHTNDT
+28 QGGFTLTLVHTNDT

-53 SGQRVKVGGV
+53 SGQKVRVGGV
-63 AQRIAFFDRLRGQR
+63 AQRVAFFDRLRAER

-106 MHRAL
+106 MHRML

-128 LAEFLKGAKF
+128 LADFLKGARF
-138 KVVSANL
+138 KVVSANVDV
-145 GLERE
+145 RAE
-150 PRLQGLVAPYAVLS
+150 PRLKGLFAPYAVVQ

-175 TTPDTREI
+175 TTPDTKEI
-183 ANPGPTVDFL
+183 ANPGPTVAFL
-193 DPYESAQKAVFA
+193 DPYESAQKAVYE
-205 LLKQGV
+205 LLSKGV

-250 PHRELSPAGPYPTV
+250 PHKELAPLGPYPTV

-291 FDAKGEVVAYKGQ
+291 FGPTGEVLAYKGEAL
-304 PFLMTPEVAP
+304 LMTPEVSP
-314 EDFFAKEALM
+314 EDFFAKEALL
-324 AYAQPVMALMAQVIA
+324 AYAQPVMALMGQVIA
-339 EARVDLVGE
+339 EAKVDLVGE

-358 LGNLIADGMLWKTR
+358 LGNLIADGMVWKTR
-372 NAGTQIALQN
+372 NAGVQIALQN

-419 IKAALENGVSQWEAQ
+419 ILAALENGVSQWEGQ

-440 VAGLRYAFDLS
+440 VSGLRYAFDLA
-451 RPAGDRVVRVEVRT
+451 RPAGSRVVRVEVRT
-465 PGGFVPLNLE
+465 EKGFAPLDLE
-475 ATYRVVVNNFIAAGG
+475 ATYRVVVNNFIANGG

-506 GFSDAESFMDYLRE
+506 GFSDAESFMDYLKE
-520 LKAVEPRLE
+520 LKVVEAQVE

-539 GEKPAYWAFRVPQG
+539 GEKPAYLAYQMPSLLG
-553 VGV
+553 V

>member
-1 MTKAFRRRDLLKA
+1 MVKRRTVLKA
-14 GGALGLAG
+14 GLALGG
-22 LGLGRA
+22 LGFVRA
-28 QGAFTLTLVHTNDT
+28 QGGFTLTLVHTNDT

-53 SGQRVKVGGV
+53 SGKKVRVGGV
-63 AQRIAFFDRLRGQR
+63 AQRVAFFDRLRAGR

-92 LYFNQYRGLADRYF
+92 LYFNQYRGLVDRYF
-106 MHRAL
+106 MHRML

-128 LAEFLKGAKF
+128 LANFLKGARF
-138 KVVSANL
+138 KVVSANVDVSA
-145 GLERE
+145 E
-150 PRLQGLVAPYAVLS
+150 PRLKGLFAPYAIVQ

-175 TTPDTREI
+175 TTPDTKEI
-183 ANPGPTVDFL
+183 ANPGPTVAFL
-193 DPYESAQKAVFA
+193 DPYESAQKAVYE
-205 LLKQGV
+205 LLAKGV

-250 PHRELSPAGPYPTV
+250 PHPELRPAGPYPTV

-291 FDAKGEVVAYKGQ
+291 FDVRGQLVAYMGEAL
-304 PFLMTPEVAP
+304 LMTPEVSP
-314 EDFFAKEALM
+314 EDFFAKEVLL
-324 AYAQPVMALMAQVIA
+324 AYAQPVMALMGQVIA
-339 EARVDLVGE
+339 EAKVDLVGE
-348 RAIVRRRESN
+348 RAIVRKRESN
-358 LGNLIADGMLWKTR
+358 LGNLIADGMVWKTR
-372 NAGTQIALQN
+372 NAGVQIALQN

-390 PKGPITVGKVYEVL
+390 PRGPITVGKVYEVL
-404 PFGNTLVVMDLKGRE
+404 PFGNTLVVMDLKGKE
-419 IKAALENGVSQWEAQ
+419 ILAALENGVSQWEQ
-434 AGRFLQ
+434 TAGRFLQ
-440 VAGLRYAFDLS
+440 VSGLRYAFDLA
-451 RPAGDRVVRVEVRT
+451 RPAGSRVVRVEVRT
-465 PGGFVPLNLE
+465 VKGFAPLDLE
-475 ATYRVVVNNFIAAGG
+475 ATYRVVVNNFIANGG

-506 GFSDAESFMDYLRE
+506 GFSDAESFMDYLKE
-520 LKAVEPRLE
+520 LKVVEAQVE

-539 GEKPAYWAFRVPQG
+539 GEKPAYWAYQMPSLLG
-553 VGV
+553 V

>member
-1 MTKAFRRRDLLKA
+1 MVKRRTVLKA
-14 GGALGLAG
+14 GLALSG
-22 LGLGRA
+22 LGFVQA
-28 QGAFTLTLVHTNDT
+28 QGGFTLTLVHTNDT

-53 SGQRVKVGGV
+53 SGQKVRVGGV
-63 AQRIAFFDRLRGQR
+63 AQRVAFFDRLRAKRQ
-77 RNLLFLDA
+77 NLLFLDA

-92 LYFNQYRGLADRYF
+92 LYFNQYKGLADRYF
-106 MHRAL
+106 MHRML

-128 LAEFLKGAKF
+128 LADFLRGAKF
-138 KVVSANL
+138 RVVSANVDVSA
-145 GLERE
+145 E
-150 PRLQGLVAPYAVLS
+150 PRLKGLFAPYAVVQ

-175 TTPDTREI
+175 TTPDTKEI
-183 ANPGPTVDFL
+183 ANPGPTVAFL
-193 DPYESAQKAVFA
+193 DPYESAQKAVYE
-205 LLKQGV
+205 LLSKGV

-250 PHRELSPAGPYPTV
+250 PHKELAPIGPYPTV

-291 FDAKGEVVAYKGQ
+291 FSPTGEVMAYKGEAL
-304 PFLMTPEVAP
+304 LMTPEVAP
-314 EDFFAKEALM
+314 EDFFAKEALL
-324 AYAQPVMALMAQVIA
+324 AYAQPVMALMGQVIA

-348 RAIVRRRESN
+348 RAIVRKRESN
-358 LGNLIADGMLWKTR
+358 LGNLIADGMLWKTK

-419 IKAALENGVSQWEAQ
+419 ILAALENGVSQWEQ
-434 AGRFLQ
+434 GAGRFLQ
-440 VAGLRYAFDLS
+440 VAGLRYAFDLA
-451 RPAGDRVVRVEVRT
+451 RPAGSRVVRVEVRT
-465 PGGFVPLNLE
+465 ERGFVPLDLE
-475 ATYRVVVNNFIAAGG
+475 ATYRVVVNNFIANGG
-490 DGFTVLKEAQG
+490 DGFAVLKEAQG

-506 GFSDAESFMDYLRE
+506 GFSDAESFMDYLKE
-520 LKAVEPRLE
+520 LKAVEAQVE

-539 GEKPAYWAFRVPQG
+539 GEKPAYFAYRMPG
-553 VGV
+553 LVGV